1 MTTNNIR
8 IKLTEEKTVL
18 YDFPV
23 LHVSYCGLDKR
34 YKEAV
39 SFVAKE
45 GNNNN
50 NNNNDNNIKYW
61 SITVALLLL
70 MEQLCTFVKMLI
82 VSALEELFYFPSSFF
97 CF

>member
-50 NNNNDNNIKYW
+50 NNNNIKYW
-61 SITVALLLL
+61 SITVVLLLF

-82 VSALEELFYFPSSFF
+82 VSALEELFYFPSSSLSF